1 MWLLEVSVD
10 EPGCVRLGLVLLG
23 RRRPVK
29 HPMMQRVVL
38 LLRLRVRGRH
48 ALQAHAAASL
58 HQFNTSSTTRLSDAP
73 LHWELHGLRG
83 TPQSSRKCGCSDWDI
98 VAGRQ

>member
-38 LLRLRVRGRH
+38 LLRLRVRGAMRCRLMLLP
-48 ALQAHAAASL
+48 ACTSLIRQAQL
-58 HQFNTSSTTRLSDAP
+58 GFQM
-73 LHWELHGLRG
+73 LRCIG
-83 TPQSSRKCGCSDWDI
+83 SCTG
-98 VAGRQ
+98 